1 MIYIRRIPLPGP
13 LAQQL
18 AALTAVLQGH
28 GAEARQHARTLWNRS
43 REPRRG
49 LRDALNLM
57 APGYQR
63 CMYCGDS
70 EGTSV
75 DHFEPIA
82 RNPLRT
88 FDWLNHL
95 LACSFCNSNQK
106 GSRFPVDEAGSP
118 LLIDPSLE
126 DPFEHL
132 ALSLSVGEYRART
145 PKGTATIDVLGLNRA
160 VLVSGRV
167 HARYVVGLALR
178 LWRSGQK
185 AGDGR
190 EQARQLATI
199 RMQPLADVH
208 QAMLRYATSDSAQHL
223 FAGESDLL
231 DILRDPELRSVLTE
245 ASGAGS

>member
-1 MIYIRRIPLPGP
+1 MIYIRRIPLPGQ
-13 LAQQL
+13 LARQL
-18 AALTAVLQGH
+18 AALTAVLDGH
-28 GAEARQHARTLWNRS
+28 GADARQHARALWNRS

-49 LRDALNLM
+49 LRVVLNEM

-95 LACSFCNSNQK
+95 LACSFCNSSQK
-106 GSRFPVDEAGSP
+106 GSRFPVDETGRP
-118 LLIDPSLE
+118 LLVDPSLE
-126 DPFEHL
+126 DPFEHM
-132 ALSLSVGEYRART
+132 ALSLAVGEYRPRT

-160 VLVSGRV
+160 VLVAGRLQ
-167 HARYVVGLALR
+167 ARYVVGHALR
-178 LWRSGQK
+178 LWRAGQK
-185 AGDGR
+185 VGDRR
-190 EQARQLATI
+190 EQARQVATI

-208 QAMLRYATSDSAQHL
+208 QAMLRYAVGDAARHL
-223 FAGESDLL
+223 FAAEPDLL
-231 DILRDPELRSVLTE
+231 DILRDPELR
-245 ASGAGS
+245 ASL

>member
-18 AALTAVLQGH
+18 AALTTILQEH
-28 GAEARQHARTLWNRS
+28 GTDARQHARTLWNRS

-49 LRDALNLM
+49 LRAALNEM

-106 GSRFPVDEAGSP
+106 GSRFPVDEAGQP

-126 DPFEHL
+126 DPFDHL
-132 ALSLSVGEYRART
+132 ALSLAVGEYRART

-160 VLVSGRV
+160 VLVSGRL
-167 HARYVVGLALR
+167 HAGYVVGQALR
-178 LWRSGQK
+178 LWRAGQK
-185 AGDGR
+185 VGDGR
-190 EQARQLATI
+190 EQARQVATI
-199 RMQPLADVH
+199 RMQPLADVY
-208 QAMLRYATSDSAQHL
+208 QAMLRYAVTDAAQHL
-223 FAGESDLL
+223 FAGETDLL
-231 DILRDPELRSVLTE
+231 DILRDPELRSSLM
-245 ASGAGS
+245 ARSL